1 MQTSGFMYIIN
12 HGMTQ
17 AEVRKAMSGHA
28 TAAKTW
34 TQNDRIFDIAD
45 IPFSQVPEEEMK
57 RYVSDIK
64 ATGSYR
70 GFKPRRIWVS
80 AVRIVGGR
88 TLKVL

>member
-1 MQTSGFMYIIN
+1 M
-12 HGMTQ
+12 
-17 AEVRKAMSGHA
+17 
-28 TAAKTW
+28 
-34 TQNDRIFDIAD
+34 QNDRIFDIAD

-80 AVRIVGGR
+80 AVHIVGGGTSKILR
-88 TLKVL
+88 CAQEIDNGVRDQLEHYNSAPASS